1 MTRMDFKGTLNES
14 SSWDAMYLN
23 EELSKRES
31 MCLSNQYMCSINK
44 CNGALQFIKNNL
56 GHLKQHKKTSIS

>member
-14 SSWDAMYLN
+14 SSWDSMYLN

-44 CNGALQFIKNNL
+44 CNGALQFIKKQPWT
-56 GHLKQHKKTSIS
+56 LKTT